1 MKNQQNDVFLNK
13 ISSKIK
19 NGEFDEFLTVPFMSK
34 ELLFASIKARIDKK
48 IENGAT
54 PVLNDTEVKDAIKDA
69 KETAGYT
76 MAMFIK
82 PLNIFVKGVDGWELS
97 DVAKKALNL
106 NL

>member
-69 KETAGYT
+69 KDAAVSTAY
-76 MAMFIK
+76 MFIK
-82 PLNIFVKGVDGWELS
+82 NKILVKGVDGYELS
-97 DVAKKALNL
+97 DVAKKALRL
-106 NL
+106 

>member
-19 NGEFDEFLTVPFMSK
+19 NGEFDEFLTIPFMTK
-34 ELLFASIKARIDKK
+34 ELLFSSIKARIDKK

-54 PVLNDTEVKDAIKDA
+54 PILNDAEIKDAVKDA
-69 KETAGYT
+69 KEAAITTA
-76 MAMFIK
+76 A
-82 PLNIFVKGVDGWELS
+82 IFVHNKILVKGVDGYELS

-106 NL
+106 IT